1 MALKRRGGRALL
13 ASVVLASVLAV
24 PMSAG
29 GQDET
34 TYTAGPW
41 EGSIFFDGSFERTN
55 PDFTT
60 LWLVLFNSI
69 TINMIVD
76 ETGEGHRRLHAGG
89 DHFLPG
95 WSGYRQSHHVRPR
108 TDRHPDSGGNRRT
121 IGGQRHV
128 ANSAGNVGHRG
139 QFGL

>member
-1 MALKRRGGRALL
+1 M
-13 ASVVLASVLAV
+13 VLASVLAV

-41 EGSIFFDGSFERTN
+41 EGSIFFDGSFERTS

-76 ETGEGHRRLHAGG
+76 ETGKVTGG
-89 DHFLPG
+89 
-95 WSGYRQSHHVRPR
+95 SM
-108 TDRHPDSGGNRRT
+108 
-121 IGGQRHV
+121 
-128 ANSAGNVGHRG
+128 
-139 QFGL
+139 